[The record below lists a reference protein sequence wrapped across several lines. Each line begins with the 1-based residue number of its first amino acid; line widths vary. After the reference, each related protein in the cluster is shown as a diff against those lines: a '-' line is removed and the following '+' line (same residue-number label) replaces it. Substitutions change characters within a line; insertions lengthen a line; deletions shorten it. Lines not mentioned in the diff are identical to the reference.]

1 MQRLRRSRRSRL
13 IAGVCGGIGERYGF
27 PPFILRLVLIAAT
40 ICTLVVPL
48 VYLVGWLV
56 IPDGEEDAILDSPY
70 GDSEVD
76 EPTDSG
82 QEADAQQADAQADP
96 WARDEERNS
105 P

>member
-1 MQRLRRSRRSRL
+1 
-13 IAGVCGGIGERYGF
+13 
-27 PPFILRLVLIAAT
+27 
-40 ICTLVVPL
+40 L

-70 GDSEVD
+70 GNSEVD